1 MRRVFSS
8 TPLPSRDTTVWELPP
23 SLGHYVTDVLR
34 LGPGDSLALFDAD
47 GESCRA
53 EIQRSEKGVV
63 EVSFEEWDLA
73 PQREQKPY
81 PISLVVCLTKGRKM
95 DWVLQKATELGVSE
109 IRLALSERTIV
120 RPGEDRIDRRITRW
134 NRICGEAARQCGRMD
149 VPAVFPP
156 QPVAEVVASLPE
168 WASDLKI
175 LLWEDAVGRSI
186 KQAFAEEED
195 AQGCCIIVGP
205 EGGFS
210 GEEADGLRAAGCLP
224 VTLGPRILRAETA
237 PVAAL
242 SIVQLLRGD
251 MG

>member
-1 MRRVFSS
+1 V
-8 TPLPSRDTTVWELPP
+8 V
-23 SLGHYVTDVLR
+23 DVLR
-34 LGPGDSLALFDAD
+34 LAPGASLAFFDAD

-53 EIQRSEKGVV
+53 EIQEVV
-63 EVSFEEWDLA
+63 NGMVTVSLEEWDLA
-73 PQREQKPY
+73 PQRDQKPY

-95 DWVLQKATELGVSE
+95 DWVLQKATELGASE
-109 IRLALSERTIV
+109 IRLALSERTIA
-120 RPGEDRIDRRITRW
+120 RPGEDRIERRLARW
-134 NRICGEAARQCGRMD
+134 KRICGEAARQCGRMD
-149 VPAVFPP
+149 VPDVFPP
-156 QPVAEVVASLPE
+156 APITEAVASLPD
-168 WASDLKI
+168 WASELKV

-186 KQAFAEEED
+186 KQAFSEKED
-195 AQGCCIIVGP
+195 APGCCVIVGP

-210 GEEADGLRAAGCLP
+210 SDEADALCAAGCLP